1 MEIVLLSREK
11 KEMIEMM
18 KKGQIGQEFLMKL
31 FTINVEKAQAT
42 VPKDREV
49 ILEVVKQVG
58 VVKVNDISLGQI
70 KAMLVVEAKQL
81 LAELDAESI
90 EFGNV
95 LSCLANVHE
104 ALGEFDLA
112 LPRCGDGLIV
122 LGFELIWMVRY
133 ASIEYVG

>member
-18 KKGQIGQEFLMKL
+18 KEGQIGQEFLMKL

-81 LAELDAESI
+81 LTELDAESI

-95 LSCLANVHE
+95 LSCLGNVHE

-112 LPRCGDGLIV
+112 LPRYGDGLLV
-122 LGFELIWMVRY
+122 LGF
-133 ASIEYVG
+133 

>member
-18 KKGQIGQEFLMKL
+18 KEGQIGQEFLMKL

-42 VPKDREV
+42 VSKDREV

-81 LAELDAESI
+81 LAELDPESI

-95 LSCLANVHE
+95 LFCLGNVHK

-112 LPRCGDGLIV
+112 LPRCGDRLLV
-122 LGFELIWMVRY
+122 LGFELTWMDRY
-133 ASIEYVG
+133 ASIK

>member
-1 MEIVLLSREK
+1 MQVEIVLLSREK

-18 KKGQIGQEFLMKL
+18 KEAQIGNDFLMKL
-31 FTINVEKAQAT
+31 FTINVENAQAT

-95 LSCLANVHE
+95 LFCLGNFHW

-112 LPRCGDGLIV
+112 LPRYGDGLLV
-122 LGFELIWMVRY
+122 LGFELT
-133 ASIEYVG
+133 